1 MTPNIGVMRSA
12 YLGILWESEGERN
25 GGMVQR
31 YEIREHLPDPLN
43 VSAQVLAVFRVVQN
57 HRILLGKEPH
67 CTQKSPTKDLTFGGV
82 CL

>member
-43 VSAQVLAVFRVVQN
+43 VSAPYTVRRDGPAR
-57 HRILLGKEPH
+57 
-67 CTQKSPTKDLTFGGV
+67 
-82 CL
+82 